1 MVNIYSPFLLFSI
14 KNILTIPYIGD
25 ILCINKTCQGVLDM
39 KAIGYVRVSTEDQA
53 REGISLDNQGSKIRA
68 YADLNG
74 LELVDVIRDEGLSG
88 KTMDRPGMNQI
99 NTLINA
105 AKIDAVIV
113 YKLDR
118 LSRKTIDILNTL
130 DAWEKQNIA
139 FHSITDKIDTK
150 TAAGKFLLTILS
162 ALAQM
167 ERDLISERTV
177 DALAHKKKTGEWCG
191 RVPFGYKIADNRL
204 VEDDE
209 AMKAIRKAKRLR
221 SMGKPYR
228 DISRST
234 GLSLG
239 YVHKAI
245 NTDLRTLKANYNKK
259 LLHSGVH

>member
-1 MVNIYSPFLLFSI
+1 M
-14 KNILTIPYIGD
+14 TIPYIGD
-25 ILCINKTCQGVLDM
+25 ILYINKVCQGELNM

-53 REGISLDNQGSKIRA
+53 REGISLDNQENKIRA

-74 LELVDVIRDEGLSG
+74 FELVDVIKDEGLSG
-88 KTMDRPGMNQI
+88 KTMDRLGMNR
-99 NTLINA
+99 INA
-105 AKIDAVIV
+105 MIDAVEIEAVIV

-130 DAWEKQNIA
+130 DAWEKNNIA
-139 FHSITDKIDTK
+139 FHSITDRIDTK

-177 DALAHKKKTGEWCG
+177 DALAHKKRTGEWCG
-191 RVPFGYKIADNRL
+191 RVPFGYKIKDNRL
-204 VEDDE
+204 VEDEE
-209 AMKAIRKAKRLR
+209 AMKTIKKAKRLR
-221 SMGKPYR
+221 SIGKPYR

-245 NTDLRTLKANYNKK
+245 NTDIRTIKAHYNKH
-259 LLHSGVH
+259 LSESNVH

>member
-1 MVNIYSPFLLFSI
+1 
-14 KNILTIPYIGD
+14 
-25 ILCINKTCQGVLDM
+25 M

-53 REGISLDNQGSKIRA
+53 REGISLDNQESKIRA

-74 LELVDVIRDEGLSG
+74 FELVDVIKDEGLSG
-88 KTMDRPGMNQI
+88 KTMDRPGMNR
-99 NTLINA
+99 INA
-105 AKIDAVIV
+105 MIEAGEIEAVIV

-130 DAWEKQNIA
+130 DAWEQKNIA
-139 FHSITDKIDTK
+139 FHSITDRIDTK

-177 DALAHKKKTGEWCG
+177 DALAHKKRIGEWCG
-191 RVPFGYKIADNRL
+191 RVPFGYKIEDNRL
-204 VEDDE
+204 VEDEE
-209 AMKAIRKAKRLR
+209 AMKAIKKAKRLR
-221 SMGKPYR
+221 SIGKPYR

-245 NTDLRTLKANYNKK
+245 NTDLRTIKAHYNKH
-259 LLHSGVH
+259 LSESNVH

>member
-1 MVNIYSPFLLFSI
+1 M
-14 KNILTIPYIGD
+14 TIPYIGD
-25 ILCINKTCQGVLDM
+25 ILYINKVCQGELNM

-53 REGISLDNQGSKIRA
+53 REGISLDNQENKIRA

-74 LELVDVIRDEGLSG
+74 FELVDVIKDEGLSG
-88 KTMDRPGMNQI
+88 KTMDRLGMNR
-99 NTLINA
+99 INA
-105 AKIDAVIV
+105 MIDAVEIEAVIV

-130 DAWEKQNIA
+130 DAWEKNNIA
-139 FHSITDKIDTK
+139 FHSITDRIDTK

-177 DALAHKKKTGEWCG
+177 DALAHKKRTGEWCG
-191 RVPFGYKIADNRL
+191 RVPFGYKIKDNRL
-204 VEDDE
+204 VEDEE
-209 AMKAIRKAKRLR
+209 AMKTIKKAKRLR
-221 SMGKPYR
+221 SIGKPYR

-245 NTDLRTLKANYNKK
+245 NTDLRTIKAHYNKH
-259 LLHSGVH
+259 LSESNVH

>member
-1 MVNIYSPFLLFSI
+1 
-14 KNILTIPYIGD
+14 LTIPYIGD
-25 ILCINKTCQGVLDM
+25 ILYINKVCQGELNM

-53 REGISLDNQGSKIRA
+53 REGISLDNQENKIRA

-74 LELVDVIRDEGLSG
+74 FELVDVIKDEGLSG
-88 KTMDRPGMNQI
+88 KTMDRLGMNR
-99 NTLINA
+99 INA
-105 AKIDAVIV
+105 MIDAVEIEAVIV

-130 DAWEKQNIA
+130 DAWEKNNIA
-139 FHSITDKIDTK
+139 FHSITDRIDTK

-177 DALAHKKKTGEWCG
+177 DALAHKKRTGEWCG
-191 RVPFGYKIADNRL
+191 RVPFGYKIKDNRL
-204 VEDDE
+204 VEDEE
-209 AMKAIRKAKRLR
+209 AMKTIKKAKRLR
-221 SMGKPYR
+221 SIGKPYR

-245 NTDLRTLKANYNKK
+245 NTDIRTIKAHYNKH
-259 LLHSGVH
+259 LSESNVH

>member
-1 MVNIYSPFLLFSI
+1 
-14 KNILTIPYIGD
+14 
-25 ILCINKTCQGVLDM
+25 M

-53 REGISLDNQGSKIRA
+53 REGISLDNQENKIRA

-74 LELVDVIRDEGLSG
+74 FELVDVIKDEGLSG
-88 KTMDRPGMNQI
+88 KTMDRLGMNR
-99 NTLINA
+99 INA
-105 AKIDAVIV
+105 MIDAVEIEAVIV

-130 DAWEKQNIA
+130 DAWEKNNIA
-139 FHSITDKIDTK
+139 FHSITDRIDTK

-177 DALAHKKKTGEWCG
+177 DALAHKKRTGEWCG
-191 RVPFGYKIADNRL
+191 RVPFGYKIKDNRL
-204 VEDDE
+204 VEDEE
-209 AMKAIRKAKRLR
+209 AMKTIKKAKRLR
-221 SMGKPYR
+221 SIGKPYR

-245 NTDLRTLKANYNKK
+245 NTDIRTIKAHYNKH
-259 LLHSGVH
+259 LSESNVH

>member
-1 MVNIYSPFLLFSI
+1 
-14 KNILTIPYIGD
+14 
-25 ILCINKTCQGVLDM
+25 M

-53 REGISLDNQGSKIRA
+53 REGISLDNQENKIRA

-74 LELVDVIRDEGLSG
+74 FELVDVIKDEGLSG
-88 KTMDRPGMNQI
+88 KTMDRPGMNR
-99 NTLINA
+99 INA
-105 AKIDAVIV
+105 MIDAVEIEAVIV

-130 DAWEKQNIA
+130 DAWEKNNIA
-139 FHSITDKIDTK
+139 FHSITDRIDTK

-177 DALAHKKKTGEWCG
+177 DALAHKKRTGEWCG
-191 RVPFGYKIADNRL
+191 RVPFGYKIKDNRL
-204 VEDDE
+204 VEDEE
-209 AMKAIRKAKRLR
+209 AMKTIKKAKRLR
-221 SMGKPYR
+221 SIGKPYR

-245 NTDLRTLKANYNKK
+245 NTDIRTIKAHYNKH
-259 LLHSGVH
+259 LSESNVH

>member
-1 MVNIYSPFLLFSI
+1 MR
-14 KNILTIPYIGD
+14 
-25 ILCINKTCQGVLDM
+25 
-39 KAIGYVRVSTEDQA
+39 AIGYIRVSTEDQA
-53 REGISLDNQGSKIRA
+53 REGVSLDNQESKIRA

-74 LELVDVIRDEGLSG
+74 LELVDVIKDEGLSG
-88 KTMDRPGMNQI
+88 KTMDRLGMNR
-99 NTLINA
+99 INA
-105 AKIDAVIV
+105 MIDAVEIEAVIV

-130 DAWEKQNIA
+130 DAWEKNNIA
-139 FHSITDKIDTK
+139 FHSITDRIDTK

-177 DALAHKKKTGEWCG
+177 DALAHKKRTGEWCG
-191 RVPFGYKIADNRL
+191 RVPFGYKIKDNRL
-204 VEDDE
+204 VEDEE
-209 AMKAIRKAKRLR
+209 AMKTIKKAKRLR
-221 SMGKPYR
+221 SIGKPYR

-245 NTDLRTLKANYNKK
+245 NTDLRTIKAHYNKH
-259 LLHSGVH
+259 LSESNVH

>member
-1 MVNIYSPFLLFSI
+1 
-14 KNILTIPYIGD
+14 
-25 ILCINKTCQGVLDM
+25 M

-53 REGISLDNQGSKIRA
+53 REGISLDNQENKIRA

-74 LELVDVIRDEGLSG
+74 FELVDVIKDEGLSG
-88 KTMDRPGMNQI
+88 KTMDRLGMNR
-99 NTLINA
+99 INA
-105 AKIDAVIV
+105 MIDAVEIEAVIV

-130 DAWEKQNIA
+130 DAWEKNNIA
-139 FHSITDKIDTK
+139 FHSITDRIDTK

-177 DALAHKKKTGEWCG
+177 DALAHKKRTGEWCG
-191 RVPFGYKIADNRL
+191 RVPFGYKIKDNRL
-204 VEDDE
+204 VEDEE
-209 AMKAIRKAKRLR
+209 AMKTIKKAKRLR
-221 SMGKPYR
+221 SIGKPYR

-245 NTDLRTLKANYNKK
+245 NTDLRTIKAHYNKH
-259 LLHSGVH
+259 LSESNVH